1 MSTRNEPLRYL
12 RWIGLSTIAIL
23 ASVAIARDVSA
34 EYAEIEPHLRAAA
47 AAFSTALTIIGFALF
62 GWAFWSIATRRRTRA
77 DAKTLAVL
85 VGQLVIA
92 IFVYSDLLVLLAAQL
107 PLALPRKAARL
118 WLAVQLLATT
128 TYCLTMWRDPGF
140 EVGSGLERAAYPVAF
155 ALTLLLLLAWQGLA
169 YAIGLIAVTERDARR
184 TAESVTRELLATR
197 PILATAAR
205 SAERLR
211 IARELH
217 DTVGHH
223 LTVLTV
229 QLEIAAAESGASAG
243 VSIQRAQQVSRLLL
257 ADVREVVHEMRA
269 ENSEDLLT
277 AIRDMAGI
285 LTTPR
290 VELRLPDSLDLADPM
305 RSHALL
311 RVAQEGL
318 TNAIRHAT
326 ATRIEL
332 SLVQDDGQVVLT
344 VADDGGSPVTA
355 ERGNGLRG
363 VAERVEALHGIVTVS
378 RSSLGG
384 WELRAVIPMEEEAL

>member
-12 RWIGLSTIAIL
+12 GWIGLGTIVIL
-23 ASVAIARDVSA
+23 ALVAIARDANA
-34 EYAEIEPHLRAAA
+34 EYREIEPHLRAAA
-47 AAFSTALTIIGFALF
+47 AVFSTTVTVVGFALF
-62 GWAFWSIATRRRTRA
+62 GWAFWSITARQRTRV

-92 IFVYSDLLVLLAAQL
+92 ILVYSDLLVLLAAQL
-107 PLALPRKAARL
+107 PLALPRKAARI
-118 WLAVQLLATT
+118 WLGVQLLATAA
-128 TYCLTMWRDPGF
+128 YCATLWRDPGF
-140 EVGSGLERAAYPVAF
+140 EVASGLERAAYPVAF
-155 ALTLLLLLAWQGLA
+155 ALTTLLLLAWQGLA
-169 YAIGLIAVTERDARR
+169 YAIGLIAVTESDARR

-197 PILATAAR
+197 PVLASAAR

-229 QLEIAAAESGASAG
+229 QLEIAATESGAPVG
-243 VSIQRAQQVSRLLL
+243 DSIRRAQQVSRLLL

-269 ENSEDLLT
+269 ENSEDLLA
-277 AIRDMAGI
+277 AIRDMAGM

-290 VELRLPDSLDLADPM
+290 VEIQLPESLDLADPM

-318 TNAIRHAT
+318 TNAIRHAA

-332 SLVQDDGQVVLT
+332 SLAQDDGQLVLT
-344 VADDGGSPVTA
+344 VADDGGSPVTD

-363 VAERVEALHGIVTVS
+363 VAERVEALHGTVTV
-378 RSSLGG
+378 RSSALGG
-384 WELRAVIPMEEEAL
+384 WELRAVIPMEGEVV